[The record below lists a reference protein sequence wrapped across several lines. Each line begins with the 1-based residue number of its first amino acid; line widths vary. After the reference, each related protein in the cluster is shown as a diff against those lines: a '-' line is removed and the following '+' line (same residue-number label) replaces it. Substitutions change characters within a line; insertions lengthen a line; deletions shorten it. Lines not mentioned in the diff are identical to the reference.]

1 MKPLLANQEVE
12 NIKILKQRNE
22 NLVSLEFGSTMYK
35 ASKYRSNFGL
45 LQLLWRYS
53 RLIFDA
59 FSPIILHVATILM
72 PRGGF
77 GDIHLKEEEFLV
89 NITINHRGR

>member
-45 LQLLWRYS
+45 LQLLW
-53 RLIFDA
+53 
-59 FSPIILHVATILM
+59 
-72 PRGGF
+72 
-77 GDIHLKEEEFLV
+77 
-89 NITINHRGR
+89 